1 MKPVCAL
8 LTVCS
13 AALLAGCGIFFN
25 LTPELKGKID
35 QNGYEDTRKMVAQST
50 GDTNWTCECWDGR
63 YLNPDPKLFTKAELA
78 GRTYSNRCPWH
89 VGVGSLVYLVDTK
102 PLAPNGPSRI
112 VGVYR
117 VIDEGEKLGDMMWF
131 APVKGSTDTIA
142 QLAEDQE
149 RLVWASAGAVK
160 DLLIVR

>member
-1 MKPVCAL
+1 MIHPLAL
-8 LTVCS
+8 VTLCS

-25 LTPELKGKID
+25 LTPELKGKIA

-63 YLNPDPKLFTKAELA
+63 YLNPDPKVFTKAELTNK
-78 GRTYSNRCPWH
+78 TYSARC
-89 VGVGSLVYLVDTK
+89 VGTIGVGKLVYLVDTK

-112 VGVYR
+112 VGVFR
-117 VIDEGEKLGDMMWF
+117 VIEEGGVSSMRWF

-142 QLAEDQE
+142 KLAEDQE